1 MSSSANTLPGRWDG
15 YDEWVRQ
22 SDQVWEFFGRRKEG
36 FFIEVGANDPEIG
49 SQTFHLEEQGWSGI
63 LVEPQ
68 VSLVAQLKARRTRSK
83 VVHAACTSREKSGQ
97 GVIHLPK
104 NAYHGFATTDPT
116 AEEEDVE
123 FDRQEPITLVTLD
136 SILEEA
142 VTPAV
147 DLLSVDTQGTE
158 LDVLRG
164 FNLGKY
170 RPRLILLEDH
180 VTALDKHRYLQSEGY
195 KLVRRTEL
203 NNWYIPEEAAPP
215 KLEPGE
221 RLKLFRKVFLGM
233 PFRKLRAWR
242 HRRQR
247 LAK

>member
-1 MSSSANTLPGRWDG
+1 MSTSANTLPDRWDG

-22 SDQVWEFFGRRKEG
+22 SDQVWEYFGRRTEG

-49 SQTFHLEEQGWSGI
+49 SQTFHLEQQGWSGI

-68 VSLVAQLKARRTRSK
+68 STLVAQLKARRPQSR
-83 VVHAACTSREKSGQ
+83 VVQAACTSQEKSGQ

-104 NAYHGFATTDPT
+104 NAYHGFATTDPA

-123 FDRQEPITLVTLD
+123 FDRQEPISLVTLD
-136 SILEEA
+136 SILQDTG
-142 VTPAV
+142 TPQV

-158 LDVLRG
+158 LDVLKG
-164 FNLGKY
+164 FDLRKH

-180 VTALDKHRYLQSEGY
+180 VTALYKHRYLRSQGY

-203 NNWYIPEEAAPP
+203 NNWYIPDDAPP
-215 KLEPGE
+215 PKRDPRE
-221 RLKLFRKVFLGM
+221 RLKLFRKVFLGL
-233 PFRKLRAWR
+233 PFRKFRAWR
-242 HRRQR
+242 HRRRR
-247 LAK
+247 LTK

>member
-1 MSSSANTLPGRWDG
+1 MSTSANTLSDRWDG

-22 SDQVWEFFGRRKEG
+22 SGQVWEFFGRRKEG

-49 SQTFHLEEQGWSGI
+49 SQTFHLEQQGWSGI

-68 VSLVAQLKARRTRSK
+68 SALVAQLRARRPKSR

-123 FDRQEPITLVTLD
+123 FDRQEPISLVTLD
-136 SILEEA
+136 SIVQEA
-142 VTPAV
+142 GKPRL
-147 DLLSVDTQGTE
+147 DLLSIDTQGTE
-158 LDVLRG
+158 LDVLMG
-164 FNLGKY
+164 FDLRKH
-170 RPRLILLEDH
+170 RPRLILLEDL
-180 VTALDKHRYLQSEGY
+180 VTALDKHRYLCSQGY

-203 NNWYIPEEAAPP
+203 NNWYIPDEALPP
-215 KLEPGE
+215 KLDPGE
-221 RLKLFRKVFLGM
+221 KLKLFRKVFLGM
-233 PFRKLRAWR
+233 PFRKFRAWR
-242 HRRQR
+242 HRRRR

>member
-1 MSSSANTLPGRWDG
+1 MSTSANTLPDRWDG

-49 SQTFHLEEQGWSGI
+49 SQTFHLEQQGWSGI

-68 VSLVAQLKARRTRSK
+68 SALVAQLKARRPGSR
-83 VVHAACTSREKSGQ
+83 VVHAACTSPEKSGQ

-123 FDRQEPITLVTLD
+123 FDRQEPISLVTLD
-136 SILEEA
+136 SIVQEA
-142 VTPAV
+142 GTPRV
-147 DLLSVDTQGTE
+147 DLLSIDTQGTE
-158 LDVLRG
+158 LDVLMG
-164 FNLGKY
+164 FDLRKH

-180 VTALDKHRYLQSEGY
+180 VTALDKHRHLRSQGY

-203 NNWYIPEEAAPP
+203 NNWYIPDEAQPP
-215 KLEPGE
+215 KLDPGE
-221 RLKLFRKVFLGM
+221 KLKLFRKVFLGM

-242 HRRQR
+242 HRRRR

>member
-1 MSSSANTLPGRWDG
+1 MSTSANTLPDRWDG

-22 SDQVWEFFGRRKEG
+22 SDQVWEFFGRSKEG

-49 SQTFHLEEQGWSGI
+49 SQTYHLEQQGWSGI

-68 VSLVAQLKARRTRSK
+68 STLVAQLKARRSK
-83 VVHAACTSREKSGQ
+83 SRVVHAACTSREKSGQ

-123 FDRQEPITLVTLD
+123 FDRQEPISLVTLD
-136 SILEEA
+136 SIVQEA
-142 VTPAV
+142 GTPRV

-158 LDVLRG
+158 LDVLMG
-164 FNLGKY
+164 FDLRKH

-180 VTALDKHRYLQSEGY
+180 VTALDKHRYLRSQGY

-203 NNWYIPEEAAPP
+203 NNWYIPDEAQPP
-215 KLEPGE
+215 KLDPGE
-221 RLKLFRKVFLGM
+221 KLKLFRKVFLGM

-242 HRRQR
+242 HRRRR